1 MSKIN
6 IAEEYTKNEIDNR
19 FKILETESIE
29 EWTNQYKE
37 MMNDLGISK
46 YTKGSIKE
54 FFKKLDLK
62 VSTFVIDTI
71 KRKLTEM

>member
-1 MSKIN
+1 
-6 IAEEYTKNEIDNR
+6 
-19 FKILETESIE
+19 
-29 EWTNQYKE
+29 
-37 MMNDLGISK
+37 MNDLGISK